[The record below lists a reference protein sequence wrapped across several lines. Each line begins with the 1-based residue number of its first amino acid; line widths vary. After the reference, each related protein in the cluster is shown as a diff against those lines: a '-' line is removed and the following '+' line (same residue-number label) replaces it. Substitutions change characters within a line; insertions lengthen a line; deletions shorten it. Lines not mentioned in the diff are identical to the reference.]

1 MRVIK
6 EGTIDKREY
15 KFECSRCNC
24 EFAADKNDKHVDQR
38 DGDYV
43 ICPCCNAWIDWGMG
57 ELISK

>member
-1 MRVIK
+1 MRIIK

-15 KFECSRCNC
+15 KFECFLCNC

-43 ICPCCNAWIDWGMG
+43 ICPCCNAWIDWRMG
-57 ELISK
+57 KLISK

>member
-15 KFECSRCNC
+15 KFECGRCNC

-43 ICPCCNAWIDWGMG
+43 ICPCCHAWIDWGMG
-57 ELISK
+57 KLISK

>member
-6 EGTIDKREY
+6 KGTIDKREY

-43 ICPCCNAWIDWGMG
+43 ICPCCNAWIDWNRGN
-57 ELISK
+57 LISK

>member
-15 KFECSRCNC
+15 KFECGRCNC
-24 EFAADKNDKHVDQR
+24 EFAADKNDRHVDQR

-43 ICPCCNAWIDWGMG
+43 ICPCCHAWIDWRMG
-57 ELISK
+57 KLISK